1 VSQGKL
7 RGVFSYYV
15 DRAAPAAW
23 TGLFKGTSTIAFF
36 LKYLDRES
44 FPQAFAAFHEE
55 NTRADREPADSALY
69 ASLMARV
76 AETYTAPL
84 FTLQADALSDEAK
97 VKELIDR
104 IRDEGLAGGQTVLGM
119 LRRVTAG
126 WMELSKSKFQVPMAP
141 RNAQIISCLLCC
153 EWVRRRLEGHPSV
166 PEDQR
171 TFVTRV
177 GTGEGKSLVIAMIA
191 IYIVQILKK
200 KVHVMEANEA
210 LLLRDVAEM
219 KPFYALFG
227 ITVSANFGGFL
238 RDEVADITYC
248 CRRELNVYYRNAL
261 SKNPLGN
268 TVLVLDEVDQLIV
281 DESPNKSYVTTDIE
295 RSPLMRRMF
304 DVWRAGGDGSEFPDD
319 EIKKRIYHFG
329 YLKGEKLRTS
339 GQYARVEEQDSQ
351 TGEMK
356 DVYVELDPEKGKP
369 MRGFYFASCEYLN
382 YVFQGVPPQYKSHYF
397 YQSMPFMMNQYEA
410 ILGLSGS
417 LGSPSEQAFMRATYG
432 ARTMLTPPF
441 LNTCQAMRK
450 HVPKLYGDRVYVHN
464 TQDAQFA
471 AIRRLALQYRDHVPV
486 VVLANEV
493 ISAKAIFADCFT
505 ENDRDAGT
513 VQLFL
518 ELDPVTGK
526 PADYGSIVKEATR
539 PRQSAV
545 SPSGS
550 VWPITVSDL
559 FGGRGQDYTVL
570 KEEVDNA
577 GGIMVIC
584 TAIPDSE
591 REWIQWLGRT
601 ARSDRRGQYA
611 VILLSTDSPLKDCSE
626 ALRKHATGVPGE
638 YKPSLVKELLDE
650 RDIAIKKKLDG
661 LEKQLAHGLRMHE
674 VCYDFWKAQRAGCDV
689 AKFPADEA
697 QKTLRGFVE
706 KNSAMSTPEAVCAFA
721 ATAGLVSSPEEWKT
735 KSKYCKY

>member
-1 VSQGKL
+1 MSQGKL

-15 DRAAPAAW
+15 DRAPPAAW
-23 TGLFKGTSTIAFF
+23 TGLFKGTSTISFF

-44 FPQAFAAFHEE
+44 FPQAFAAFAEE
-55 NTRADREPADSALY
+55 NTRSDRDAADAALF
-69 ASLMARV
+69 ATLMANV
-76 AETYTAPL
+76 SATYTAPL
-84 FTLQADALSDEAK
+84 FTLQADTLSDDAK
-97 VKELIDR
+97 VGELIQH
-104 IRDEGLAGGQTVLGM
+104 IRDTGVADGPTVLGM

-153 EWVRRRLEGHPSV
+153 EWVKRRLDGHPTV
-166 PEDQR
+166 PEEQR

-177 GTGEGKSLVIAMIA
+177 GTGEGKSLIIAMIA
-191 IYIVQILKK
+191 IYVVQILKK

-219 KPFYALFG
+219 KPFYSSFG

-238 RDEVADITYC
+238 RDEKADITYC
-248 CRRELNVYYRNAL
+248 CRRELNVYYRNHL

-268 TVLVLDEVDQLIV
+268 TVLILDEVDQLIV
-281 DESPNKSYVTTDIE
+281 DESPNQSYVTKDIE
-295 RSPLMRRMF
+295 RSPLMQRMF
-304 DVWRAGGDGSEFPDD
+304 DTWRAGGDESEFEGSD
-319 EIKKRIYHFG
+319 IKARVKQRG
-329 YLKGEKLRTS
+329 YIKGEELRAS
-339 GQYARVEEQDSQ
+339 GKYARVQEQDAQ

-382 YVFQGVPPQYKSHYF
+382 YVFQGVPPQFKSHYF

-417 LGSPSEQAFMRATYG
+417 LGSPSEQTFMRATYG

-450 HVPKLYGDRVYVHN
+450 HVPRLHGDRVVVHD
-464 TQDAQFA
+464 TRDGQHA
-471 AIRRLALQYRDHVPV
+471 AIRALALQFRDYAPV
-486 VVLANEV
+486 VVLTNEV
-493 ISAKAIFADCFT
+493 GTAKSVFADCFT
-505 ENDRDAGT
+505 DADREAGT
-513 VQLFL
+513 IQLFL
-518 ELDPVTGK
+518 ELDPLTGK
-526 PADYGSIVKEATR
+526 PADYGGIVKEATR
-539 PRQSAV
+539 PRQSAA

-550 VWPITVSDL
+550 VWPVTVSDP

-570 KEEVDNA
+570 KEEVDKA

-601 ARSDRRGQYA
+601 ARSDRRG
-611 VILLSTDSPLKDCSE
+611 
-626 ALRKHATGVPGE
+626 H
-638 YKPSLVKELLDE
+638 
-650 RDIAIKKKLDG
+650 
-661 LEKQLAHGLRMHE
+661 
-674 VCYDFWKAQRAGCDV
+674 
-689 AKFPADEA
+689 
-697 QKTLRGFVE
+697 
-706 KNSAMSTPEAVCAFA
+706 
-721 ATAGLVSSPEEWKT
+721 
-735 KSKYCKY
+735 